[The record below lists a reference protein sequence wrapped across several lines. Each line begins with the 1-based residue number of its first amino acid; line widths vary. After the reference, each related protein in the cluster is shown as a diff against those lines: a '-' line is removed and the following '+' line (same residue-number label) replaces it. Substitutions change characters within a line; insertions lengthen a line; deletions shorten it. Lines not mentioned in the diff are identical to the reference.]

1 MWFIIFGLIF
11 FLGLGLLARLMP
23 QMQVFFVS
31 QPAQILLG
39 LILLAGTIAAM
50 TRVFLGSLEDSLAIF
65 IAPPTILP

>member
-1 MWFIIFGLIF
+1 VF

-39 LILLAGTIAAM
+39 LVLMATTLVASM
-50 TRVFLGSLEDSLAIF
+50 LVFISSFEDALSIF
-65 IAPPTILP
+65 IALPPAR